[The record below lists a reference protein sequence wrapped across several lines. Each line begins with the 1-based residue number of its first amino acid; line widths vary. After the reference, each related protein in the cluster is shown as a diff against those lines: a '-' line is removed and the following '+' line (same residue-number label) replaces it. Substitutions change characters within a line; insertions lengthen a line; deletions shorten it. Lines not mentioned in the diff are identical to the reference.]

1 MTSFHN
7 NQALKESM
15 VKEIEKHRKADQ
27 ILQGTYGVEN
37 GKWKGCAVACSL
49 RSLDIIQG
57 KETKTQYDNHK
68 RYETDLGIP
77 EWLARLEDTIFE
89 NLPTNEALKWP
100 TQFIKAIPVGVDLDP
115 VKWKFGAYLMKEN
128 IDRVRALNIPD
139 ELKIEVIDAIRK
151 VLAVHQNAIKT
162 GVWDESAARSA
173 ETAAWSAAESAW
185 SARSA
190 ETAALSAWS
199 TWSTESAGSA
209 ARSAAWSTRS
219 DAVSAARSVARSAES
234 AGSAAYQRYAK
245 ELLKILK
252 NA

>member
-7 NQALKESM
+7 NQALKDLM
-15 VKEIEKHRKADQ
+15 VKEVEKHRKADQ
-27 ILQGTYGVEN
+27 ILQGTYGEEN

-57 KETKTQYDNHK
+57 KKTKTKYNDHK

-89 NLPTNEALKWP
+89 NLPTNDALKWP
-100 TQFIKAIPVGVDLDP
+100 TQFIKAIPVGVDLEP

-128 IDRVRALNIPD
+128 INRVKALNIPD
-139 ELKIEVIDAIRK
+139 GLKSEVIDAIRK

-162 GVWDESAARSA
+162 GVWDKSAAKSAAKSAKSAVRSARSA
-173 ETAAWSAAESAW
+173 RFAAEFAAEFAAQSAWSAAES
-185 SARSA
+185 
-190 ETAALSAWS
+190 TAWS
-199 TWSTESAGSA
+199 TTWFAVEPAVWAAAESA
-209 ARSAAWSTRS
+209 TQ
-219 DAVSAARSVARSAES
+219 SAES
-234 AGSAAYQRYAK
+234 AAYQKYAK
-245 ELLKILK
+245 KLLKILK